1 MILHPHFLA
10 NRGRLARLART
21 DPERHRA
28 ICVRGAKQSLTW
40 RRGVVASHVV
50 GLSPLR
56 AYQRGYRA
64 GYKCA
69 WLRWKVWAQREIQR
83 ATRRAS

>member
-1 MILHPHFLA
+1 MILHPCFLA
-10 NRGRLARLART
+10 NQGRLARMART

-28 ICVRGAKQSLTW
+28 LCVRGAKHSMNW
-40 RRGVVASHVV
+40 RRGVVASQVI

-56 AYQRGYRA
+56 AYQRGYHA

-83 ATRRAS
+83 ATLRVS